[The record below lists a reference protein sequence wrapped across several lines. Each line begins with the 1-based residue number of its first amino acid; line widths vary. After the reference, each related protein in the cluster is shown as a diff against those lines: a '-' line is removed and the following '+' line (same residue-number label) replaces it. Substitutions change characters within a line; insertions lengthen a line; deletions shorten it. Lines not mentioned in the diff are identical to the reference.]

1 MVRSLLCLNG
11 WEGRTETPIWIIG
24 ETPKRY
30 RIRASQRTKLAGR
43 NRWLESG
50 ETALVPK
57 SAVRLTKRALDGAY
71 AACKCDA
78 EPGEYHLQICPLYV
92 SPRQ

>member
-1 MVRSLLCLNG
+1 MNGLLCLNG
-11 WEGRTETPIWIIG
+11 WAGRTETPVEIVG

-50 ETALVPK
+50 ETVLVPK
-57 SAVRLTKRALDGAY
+57 SAVRLTRREPDGG
-71 AACKCDA
+71 KS
-78 EPGEYHLQICPLYV
+78 GEK
-92 SPRQ
+92 